1 MFNSNA
7 DMLAKRDKDFDDMLL
22 DSPRNDTKPAV
33 NDKTTGSGEDLADC
47 RNMFSKF
54 FKI

>member
-1 MFNSNA
+1 MFNTPA
-7 DMLAKRDKDFDDMLL
+7 DMIARRDKEFDDMLL
-22 DSPRNDTKPAV
+22 DSPRKDAKPAV
-33 NDKTTGSGEDLADC
+33 NSKTTGSGEDLADC